1 VPYALRCMQAVPIVQ
16 PGRPRGQLQMQQED
30 ANMSFLPGLRF
41 RKSWGI
47 LPGVKFNVSKT
58 GVSTSLGGHGATVN
72 LGTRSRT
79 ATLGIPGTGLSYR
92 VPLGGTVVVL
102 ILLAVAVVGI
112 AWILQP
118 ELVGMVLHA
127 WQPKLF

>member
-1 VPYALRCMQAVPIVQ
+1 MQP
-16 PGRPRGQLQMQQED
+16 ED

-47 LPGVKFNVSKT
+47 LPGVKVNLSKT

-72 LGTRSRT
+72 VGTRSRT
-79 ATLGIPGTGLSYR
+79 ATIGIPGTGLSYR
-92 VPLGGTVVVL
+92 MPLGGSVVVL
-102 ILLAVAVVGI
+102 LAIAVALLAI
-112 AWILQP
+112 AWLIKP
-118 ELVGMVLHA
+118 DLVLMLLHA

>member
-1 VPYALRCMQAVPIVQ
+1 MLVLPCADPSAPVAEFHT
-16 PGRPRGQLQMQQED
+16 QQED
-30 ANMSFLPGLRF
+30 AIMSFLPGLRF

-47 LPGVKFNVSKT
+47 LPGVKVNLSKT

-79 ATLGIPGTGLSYR
+79 ATVGIPGTGLSYR
-92 VPLGGTVVVL
+92 MPLGSSFVVL
-102 ILLAVAVVGI
+102 VVIAVAVLGLAYLI
-112 AWILQP
+112 KP
-118 ELVGMVLHA
+118 ELVLMLLHA